1 MDFIN
6 CTAWENTAEIIAEY
20 LKKGRD
26 AGEIYSLYSYEYN
39 KNLTNFYK
47 KIEELNKKKDSTIKA
62 YFNGATSLK
71 KFSSV
76 VLAHLNDDDEFER
89 YIHEF
94 GDTTLQL
101 LVDEFSN
108 EIPEIGV
115 SNTGRKLYE
124 LFLEILKNT
133 SNKKSTQ
140 KSAQNSTTK
149 LTNPLINEEIVHLPK
164 KQESKDIP
172 YSDEDQLLLAEF
184 TSDYDAIMST
194 ILGENYAS
202 AFLVMEITE
211 KIKELYQLKWQID
224 ANKFDNPILKG
235 YIFNLLGELNKIS
248 DIFFISPS
256 NLKKVRVTIRN
267 LYVKLHPEL
276 YTVSFPYEAFI
287 DDWNDGEIY

>member
-1 MDFIN
+1 MEFTDFANKLRSILG
-6 CTAWENTAEIIAEY
+6 EGGNTIIFT
-20 LKKGRD
+20 
-26 AGEIYSLYSYEYN
+26 
-39 KNLTNFYK
+39 KNLFEILMDDEG
-47 KIEELNKKKDSTIKA
+47 IEELNKKKDSTIKA
-62 YFNGATSLK
+62 YFNGTTSLK

-140 KSAQNSTTK
+140 KSAQNNNNTK
-149 LTNPLINEEIVHLPK
+149 LPNPLIKEEIIRLPEE
-164 KQESKDIP
+164 QESEDNP
-172 YSDEDQLLLAEF
+172 YSDEDQVLLAEF
-184 TSDYDAIMST
+184 TSDYDAIMSK
-194 ILGENYAS
+194 IIGENFAS
-202 AFLVMEITE
+202 AFLEMEITE

-248 DIFFISPS
+248 NIFFISPS
-256 NLKKVRVTIRN
+256 NFRKLKVTIRN

-276 YTVSFPYEAFI
+276 YTVTFPYEAFI

>member
-1 MDFIN
+1 MEFTDFANKLRSILG
-6 CTAWENTAEIIAEY
+6 EGGNTIIFT
-20 LKKGRD
+20 
-26 AGEIYSLYSYEYN
+26 
-39 KNLTNFYK
+39 KNLFEILMNDEG
-47 KIEELNKKKDSTIKA
+47 IEELNKKKDSTIKA
-62 YFNGATSLK
+62 YFNGTTSLK
-71 KFSSV
+71 KFASV

-101 LVDEFSN
+101 LVDEFSS

-115 SNTGRKLYE
+115 SNAGRKLYE
-124 LFLEILKNT
+124 LFLEILKKA

-140 KSAQNSTTK
+140 KSAQNNNNTK
-149 LTNPLINEEIVHLPK
+149 LTNPLIKEEIIRLPEE
-164 KQESKDIP
+164 QESEDKP
-172 YSDEDQLLLAEF
+172 YSDEDQVLLAEF
-184 TSDYDAIMST
+184 TSDYDAIMT
-194 ILGENYAS
+194 KIIGENFAS
-202 AFLVMEITE
+202 AFLEMEITE

-256 NLKKVRVTIRN
+256 NFRKLRVTIRN

-276 YTVSFPYEAFI
+276 YTVTFPYEAFI

>member
-1 MDFIN
+1 MEFTDFANKLRSILGDGG
-6 CTAWENTAEIIAEY
+6 NTIIFT
-20 LKKGRD
+20 
-26 AGEIYSLYSYEYN
+26 
-39 KNLTNFYK
+39 KNLFEILMDDEG
-47 KIEELNKKKDSTIKA
+47 IEELNKKKDSTIKA
-62 YFNGATSLK
+62 YFNGTTSLK

-124 LFLEILKNT
+124 LFLEILKNA

-140 KSAQNSTTK
+140 KSAQNSNTK
-149 LTNPLINEEIVHLPK
+149 LTNPLIKEEIVHLPEE
-164 KQESKDIP
+164 QESKNIP

-194 ILGENYAS
+194 IIGENFAS
-202 AFLVMEITE
+202 AFLEMKITE
-211 KIKELYQLKWQID
+211 KIKELYQLKWQIN
-224 ANKFDNPILKG
+224 ANKFDNPTLKG

-248 DIFFISPS
+248 DIFFSSTSTPS
-256 NLKKVRVTIRN
+256 NFKKVKSTIRN

-276 YTVSFPYEAFI
+276 YTVTFPYEAFI

>member
-1 MDFIN
+1 MEFTDFANKLRSILGDGG
-6 CTAWENTAEIIAEY
+6 NTIIFT
-20 LKKGRD
+20 
-26 AGEIYSLYSYEYN
+26 
-39 KNLTNFYK
+39 KNLFEILMNDEG
-47 KIEELNKKKDSTIKA
+47 IEELNKKKDSTIKA
-62 YFNGATSLK
+62 YFNGGTSLK

-108 EIPEIGV
+108 EIPDIGV
-115 SNTGRKLYE
+115 SNAGRKLYE

-140 KSAQNSTTK
+140 KSAQNSNSK
-149 LTNPLINEEIVHLPK
+149 LTNPLIKEEIIHLPEE
-164 KQESKDIP
+164 QESKDIP

-184 TSDYDAIMST
+184 TSDYDAIMSK
-194 ILGENYAS
+194 IIGENYAS
-202 AFLVMEITE
+202 AFLEMEITE

>member
-1 MDFIN
+1 MEFTDFANKLRSILGDGG
-6 CTAWENTAEIIAEY
+6 NTIIFTKSLFEILMNDE
-20 LKKGRD
+20 G
-26 AGEIYSLYSYEYN
+26 
-39 KNLTNFYK
+39 
-47 KIEELNKKKDSTIKA
+47 IEELNKKKDSTIKA
-62 YFNGATSLK
+62 YFNGGTSLK

-89 YIHEF
+89 YINEF

-108 EIPEIGV
+108 EIPDIGI
-115 SNTGRKLYE
+115 SNAGRKLYE
-124 LFLEILKNT
+124 LFLEILKNA

-140 KSAQNSTTK
+140 KSAQNSNKK
-149 LTNPLINEEIVHLPK
+149 LTNPLIKEEIVHLPK
-164 KQESKDIP
+164 EQESKDIP

-194 ILGENYAS
+194 IIGENFAS
-202 AFLVMEITE
+202 AFLEMKITE
-211 KIKELYQLKWQID
+211 KIKELYQLKWQIN
-224 ANKFDNPILKG
+224 ANKFDNPTLKG

-248 DIFFISPS
+248 DIFFSSTSTPS
-256 NLKKVRVTIRN
+256 NFKKVKSTIRN

-276 YTVSFPYEAFI
+276 YTVTFPYEAFI

>member
-1 MDFIN
+1 MEFTDFANKLRSILGDGG
-6 CTAWENTAEIIAEY
+6 NTIIFTKSLFEILMNDE
-20 LKKGRD
+20 G
-26 AGEIYSLYSYEYN
+26 
-39 KNLTNFYK
+39 
-47 KIEELNKKKDSTIKA
+47 IEELNKKKDSTIKA
-62 YFNGATSLK
+62 YFNGGTSLK

-124 LFLEILKNT
+124 LFLEILKNA

-140 KSAQNSTTK
+140 KSAQNSNKK
-149 LTNPLINEEIVHLPK
+149 LTNPLIKEEIVHLPK
-164 KQESKDIP
+164 EQESKDIP

-194 ILGENYAS
+194 IIGENFAS
-202 AFLVMEITE
+202 AFLEMKITE
-211 KIKELYQLKWQID
+211 KIKELYQLKWQIN
-224 ANKFDNPILKG
+224 ANKFDNPTLKG

-248 DIFFISPS
+248 DIFFSSTSTSS
-256 NLKKVRVTIRN
+256 NFKKVKSTIRN

-276 YTVSFPYEAFI
+276 YTVTFPYEAFI

>member
-1 MDFIN
+1 MEFTDFANKLRSILSDGG
-6 CTAWENTAEIIAEY
+6 NTIIFTKSLFEILMNDE
-20 LKKGRD
+20 G
-26 AGEIYSLYSYEYN
+26 
-39 KNLTNFYK
+39 
-47 KIEELNKKKDSTIKA
+47 IEELNKKKDSTIKA
-62 YFNGATSLK
+62 YFNGGTSLK

-89 YIHEF
+89 YINEF

-108 EIPEIGV
+108 EIPDIGI
-115 SNTGRKLYE
+115 SNAGRKLYE
-124 LFLEILKNT
+124 LFLEILKNA

-140 KSAQNSTTK
+140 KSAQNSNKK
-149 LTNPLINEEIVHLPK
+149 LTNPSIKEEIVHLPK
-164 KQESKDIP
+164 EQESKDIP

-194 ILGENYAS
+194 IIGENFAS
-202 AFLVMEITE
+202 AFLEMKITE
-211 KIKELYQLKWQID
+211 KIKELYQLKWQIN
-224 ANKFDNPILKG
+224 ANKFDNPTLKG

-248 DIFFISPS
+248 DIFFSSTSTSS
-256 NLKKVRVTIRN
+256 NFKKVKSTIRN

-276 YTVSFPYEAFI
+276 YTVTFPYEAFI

>member
-1 MDFIN
+1 MKFTDFANKLRSILGDGG
-6 CTAWENTAEIIAEY
+6 NTIIFTKSLFEILMNDE
-20 LKKGRD
+20 G
-26 AGEIYSLYSYEYN
+26 
-39 KNLTNFYK
+39 
-47 KIEELNKKKDSTIKA
+47 IEELNKKKDSTIKA
-62 YFNGATSLK
+62 YFNGGTSLK

-89 YIHEF
+89 YINEF

-108 EIPEIGV
+108 EIPDIGI
-115 SNTGRKLYE
+115 SNAGRKLYE
-124 LFLEILKNT
+124 LFLEILKNA

-140 KSAQNSTTK
+140 KSAQNSNTK
-149 LTNPLINEEIVHLPK
+149 LTNPLIKEEIVHLPEE
-164 KQESKDIP
+164 QESKNIP

-194 ILGENYAS
+194 IIGENFAS
-202 AFLVMEITE
+202 AFLEMKITE
-211 KIKELYQLKWQID
+211 KIKELYQLKWQIN
-224 ANKFDNPILKG
+224 ANKFDNPTLKG

-248 DIFFISPS
+248 DIFFSSTSTPS
-256 NLKKVRVTIRN
+256 NFKKVKTTIRN

-276 YTVSFPYEAFI
+276 YTVTFPYEAFI

>member
-1 MDFIN
+1 MEFTDFANKLRSILGDGG
-6 CTAWENTAEIIAEY
+6 NTIIFT
-20 LKKGRD
+20 
-26 AGEIYSLYSYEYN
+26 
-39 KNLTNFYK
+39 KNLFEILMNDEG
-47 KIEELNKKKDSTIKA
+47 IEELNKKKDSTIKA
-62 YFNGATSLK
+62 YFNGKTSLK

-89 YIHEF
+89 YINEF

-101 LVDEFSN
+101 LADEFSN

-115 SNTGRKLYE
+115 SNAGRKLYE
-124 LFLEILKNT
+124 LFLEILKNA

-140 KSAQNSTTK
+140 KSAQNSNTK
-149 LTNPLINEEIVHLPK
+149 LTNPLIKEEIVHLPEE
-164 KQESKDIP
+164 QESKNIP

-194 ILGENYAS
+194 IIGENFAS
-202 AFLVMEITE
+202 AFLEMKITE
-211 KIKELYQLKWQID
+211 KIKELYQLKWQIN
-224 ANKFDNPILKG
+224 ANKFDNPTLKG

-248 DIFFISPS
+248 DIFFSSTSTPS
-256 NLKKVRVTIRN
+256 NFKKVKSTIRN

-276 YTVSFPYEAFI
+276 YTVTFPYEAFI

>member
-1 MDFIN
+1 MEFTDFANKLRSILGDGG
-6 CTAWENTAEIIAEY
+6 NTIIFTKSLFEILMNDE
-20 LKKGRD
+20 G
-26 AGEIYSLYSYEYN
+26 
-39 KNLTNFYK
+39 
-47 KIEELNKKKDSTIKA
+47 IEELNKKKDSTIKA
-62 YFNGATSLK
+62 YFNGGTSLK

-89 YIHEF
+89 YINEF

-108 EIPEIGV
+108 EIPDIGI
-115 SNTGRKLYE
+115 SNAGRKLYE
-124 LFLEILKNT
+124 LFLEILKNA

-140 KSAQNSTTK
+140 KSAQNSNKK
-149 LTNPLINEEIVHLPK
+149 LTNPLIKEEIVHLPK
-164 KQESKDIP
+164 EQESKDIP

-194 ILGENYAS
+194 IIGENFAS
-202 AFLVMEITE
+202 AFLEMKITE
-211 KIKELYQLKWQID
+211 KIKELYQLKWQIN
-224 ANKFDNPILKG
+224 ANKFDNPTLKG

-248 DIFFISPS
+248 DIFFSSTSTSS
-256 NLKKVRVTIRN
+256 NFKKVKSTIRN

-276 YTVSFPYEAFI
+276 YTVTFPYEAFI